1 MTVENVLETLK
12 SLGSESTRKIFRNHG
27 APDNMYGVKVGD
39 MKGIIKKLPRKR
51 DHELSLALYDT
62 GNSDAMYMAGLIADE
77 KKISADDLRRWA
89 EKASW
94 YMISEYT
101 VAWVA
106 ADSPHGWNLA
116 LEWIE
121 SPVEHIASTGWGTL
135 ASLCTVRPDAS
146 LDLAAMEQLLDR
158 VAQTIHNAPNRVRY
172 TMNSFVIAAGICVV
186 PLAEKAMATARKVGK
201 VTVDQGGTAC
211 KVPDAVAY
219 IDNARAKGRM
229 GAKKKDARC

>member
-1 MTVENVLETLK
+1 
-12 SLGSESTRKIFRNHG
+12 
-27 APDNMYGVKVGD
+27 
-39 MKGIIKKLPRKR
+39 
-51 DHELSLALYDT
+51 
-62 GNSDAMYMAGLIADE
+62 
-77 KKISADDLRRWA
+77 
-89 EKASW
+89 
-94 YMISEYT
+94 MISEYT

-172 TMNSFVIAAGICVV
+172 TMNNFVIAAGICVL
-186 PLAEKAMATARKVGK
+186 PLTEKAMATARSVGP
-201 VTVDQGGTAC
+201 VHVDQGGTAC
-211 KVPDAVAY
+211 KVPDAAAY

-229 GAKKKDARC
+229 GVKKKDARC

>member
-27 APDNMYGVKVGD
+27 APENMYGVKVGD

-135 ASLCTVRPDAS
+135 ASLCTVRPDAA

-172 TMNSFVIAAGICVV
+172 TMNSFVIAAGICVL
-186 PLAEKAMATARKVGK
+186 PLTEKAIATARKVGK

-229 GAKKKDARC
+229 GVKKKDARC

>member
-106 ADSPHGWNLA
+106 ADSPHGWTLA

-135 ASLCTVRPDAS
+135 ASLCTVRPDAA

-229 GAKKKDARC
+229 GVKKKDARC

>member
-229 GAKKKDARC
+229 GVKKKDARC

>member
-106 ADSPHGWNLA
+106 ADSPHGWTLA

-229 GAKKKDARC
+229 GVKKKDARC

>member
-135 ASLCTVRPDAS
+135 ASLCTVRPDAA

-158 VAQTIHNAPNRVRY
+158 VAQTIHSAPNRVRY
-172 TMNSFVIAAGICVV
+172 TMNSFVIAVGICVV
-186 PLAEKAMATARKVGK
+186 PLAEKAIATGRKVGK

-229 GAKKKDARC
+229 GVKKKDARC